1 MIRVEI
7 DIEARAAYIRLR
19 DDLDIVRTMALRS
32 NVSLDLGPDGEVL
45 GIEVL
50 DLT

>member
-1 MIRVEI
+1 MIEI
-7 DIEARAAYIRLR
+7 SVDVEARAAYITLR
-19 DDLDIVRTMALRS
+19 RDLQIVRSMALRS

-50 DLT
+50 DVT